1 MKVTHVITGLSVGGA
16 EVMLLRLL
24 SRSDRDRFQPTVISL
39 TDLGVLGEQIQA
51 LGVPVHA
58 LGMRP
63 SRPDPRAL
71 GRLVRQMRRDQPD
84 LVQTWLYH
92 ADLLGGLAAQ
102 ASGRMPIAW
111 GIHNTN
117 LAPAINKR
125 GTLLIARFCAR
136 LSPWLPSAIVYC
148 SEETK
153 QAHLAIGYQAD
164 KSVVIPNG
172 FDLDLFQPDAAARR
186 EVRHELGLAADAPL
200 IGLIARYH
208 PAKGHDT
215 FVEAARLLAARR
227 SDVNFLLV
235 GDGIA
240 WENRELAGWIDAA
253 GLCDRFHLLGQR
265 RDAPRL
271 QASFDLGT
279 SSSAGESLSLV
290 VGEAMACAVPC
301 VVTDVGGS
309 AYLVGE
315 TGRVVPPGDA
325 AALAS
330 GWHDLLALDPAER
343 VALGRR
349 ARQRITDHFGL
360 PRIVRRYEGLYERLA
375 GES

>member
-1 MKVTHVITGLSVGGA
+1 MKVTHVITGLGVGGA

-24 SRSDRDRFQPTVISL
+24 SRTDRDQFQPTVISL
-39 TDLGVLGEQIQA
+39 TDHGVLGEQIES
-51 LGVPVHA
+51 LGIPVYG

-63 SRPDPRAL
+63 NRPDPRAL
-71 GRLVRQMRRDQPD
+71 GHLVRQLRRDQPD

-102 ASGRMPIAW
+102 VAGRVPIAW
-111 GIHNTN
+111 GVHNTN

-125 GTLLIARFCAR
+125 GTLLVSQLCAR
-136 LSPWLPSAIVYC
+136 LSAWLPTAIVYC
-148 SEETK
+148 SEATK
-153 QAHLAIGYQAD
+153 QAHLAIGYRPE

-172 FDLDLFQPDAAARR
+172 FDLDLFRPNAAARV
-186 EVRHELGLAADAPL
+186 EVRHELGLPIDVPL
-200 IGLIARYH
+200 IGLVARYH
-208 PAKGHDT
+208 PAKGHRT
-215 FVEAARLLAARR
+215 FVEAARLLAACR
-227 SDVNFLLV
+227 SDVHFVLV
-235 GDGIA
+235 GDGVD
-240 WENRELAGWIDAA
+240 WENHELAGWIDAT
-253 GLCDRFHLLGQR
+253 GPRDRFHLLGRR

-309 AYLVGE
+309 AYLVGD

-325 AALAS
+325 AALAA
-330 GWHDLLALDPAER
+330 GWHDLLALDPAAR
-343 VALGRR
+343 ADLGRR
-349 ARQRITDHFGL
+349 ARQRIADHFGL
-360 PRIVRRYEGLYERLA
+360 PQIVRHYEQLYERLA